1 MSGKIFDDERMTSE
15 EVNTPPQSFEDALTE
30 LESLVETL
38 EEGDLTLDKSLAVF
52 ERGIKLTRNCQKALD
67 EAEQKVRILT
77 GDSPDAELEPFES
90 ND

>member
-1 MSGKIFDDERMTSE
+1 MTSE
-15 EVNTPPQSFEDALTE
+15 EVDISPQSFEDALTE

-38 EEGDLTLDKSLAVF
+38 EQGDLTLDQSLAAF

-77 GDSPDAELEPFES
+77 GDSPDGEPEPFES
-90 ND
+90 DD